1 MVIGYIHTTGK
12 NNMTHSH
19 GNVHAHPGLFA
30 RPLFK
35 GRLPGLWLAGIGSA
49 LIMWIASLPAV
60 QHTGLSSLTIAIVL
74 GMALGNTVF
83 PKIAHTCAPGVDFSR
98 STLLRLG
105 VILYGFRITFLQIA
119 GVGWSGAL
127 MDVLVIVLTFGLTL
141 LIGLKWLKMDRD
153 TVILI
158 GAGSSI
164 CGAAAVLA
172 TEPVVRSHAHKVS
185 VAVATVVVFGTLS
198 MFLYPA
204 LYPYLGF
211 NETAYGLYVGSTVH
225 EVAQVVAAAKA
236 VSDQAASNAVIEKML
251 RVMMLSPFLIVLS
264 LVMSRLGSLHAV
276 QHAKAH
282 GAEVGPG
289 ASGEQQKT
297 KVTIPWFAVWFV
309 VVSGFNTLD
318 LLPPWALNAVLQMDL
333 FLLTMAMFALGLR
346 TSTGAIRQAGFKPLL
361 LAGLLFLF
369 LSIGGYWLNRLML
382 P

>member
-1 MVIGYIHTTGK
+1 
-12 NNMTHSH
+12 MTHNHS
-19 GNVHAHPGLFA
+19 NVHVHPGLVA
-30 RPLFK
+30 QPLFK

-49 LIMWIASLPAV
+49 LIMWVASLPSV
-60 QHTGLSSLTIAIVL
+60 QRTGLSSLTIAIVM
-74 GMALGNTVF
+74 GMVLGNTVF
-83 PKIAHTCAPGVDFSR
+83 PKMAHVCAPGVDFSR

-127 MDVLVIVLTFGLTL
+127 MDVLVIALTFGFTL
-141 LIGLKWLKMDRD
+141 LIGIQWLKMDRD

-198 MFLYPA
+198 MFLYPV

-211 NETAYGLYVGSTVH
+211 NESTYGLYVGSTVH

-251 RVMMLSPFLIVLS
+251 RVMMLSPFLILLS
-264 LVMSRLGSLHAV
+264 VAMSRLSAKHPV
-276 QHAKAH
+276 HHSSQHELGAGH
-282 GAEVGPG
+282 GT
-289 ASGEQQKT
+289 SGDQQKP

-309 VVSGFNTLD
+309 VVSGFNTLS
-318 LLPPWALNAVLQMDL
+318 LLPKWALTTVLQLDL

-346 TSTGAIRQAGFKPLL
+346 TSVGAIKQAGFKPLL
-361 LAGLLFLF
+361 LAGLIFLF
-369 LSIGGYWLNRLML
+369 LSVGGYWLNRLML
-382 P
+382 N

>member
-1 MVIGYIHTTGK
+1 
-12 NNMTHSH
+12 MTHNHSH
-19 GNVHAHPGLFA
+19 VHAHPGLVA
-30 RPLFK
+30 QPWFK
-35 GRLPGLWLAGIGSA
+35 GRVPGLLLAGLGSWV
-49 LIMWIASLPAV
+49 IMWVATLPAV

-74 GMALGNTVF
+74 GMVLGNSVF
-83 PKIAHTCAPGVDFSR
+83 PKIAHTCASGVDFSR

-119 GVGWSGAL
+119 GVGWNGAL
-127 MDVLVIVLTFGLTL
+127 MDVLVIALTFGFTL
-141 LIGLKWLKMDRD
+141 LVGIKWLKMDRD

-198 MFLYPA
+198 MFIYPV

-211 NETAYGLYVGSTVH
+211 NESTYGLYVGSTVH

-251 RVMMLSPFLIVLS
+251 RVMMLSPFLILLS
-264 LVMSRLGSLHAV
+264 LAISRLGA
-276 QHAKAH
+276 AAH
-282 GAEVGPG
+282 HLAPPEVDALPG
-289 ASGEQQKT
+289 AGGGHQKG

-318 LLPPWALNAVLQMDL
+318 LLPKWALAALLQFDL

-346 TSTGAIRQAGFKPLL
+346 TSVGAIKQAGFKPLV

-369 LSIGGYWLNRLML
+369 LSIGGYWLNRFMVG
-382 P
+382 

>member
-1 MVIGYIHTTGK
+1 
-12 NNMTHSH
+12 MTHNPSTAH
-19 GNVHAHPGLFA
+19 THPGLVA
-30 RPLFK
+30 QPLFK
-35 GRLPGLWLAGIGSA
+35 GRIPGLWLAGIGSA
-49 LIMWIASLPAV
+49 LIMWAANLPSI
-60 QHTGLSSLTIAIVL
+60 QQTGLSALTIAIVM
-74 GMALGNTVF
+74 GMVIGNTVF
-83 PKIAHTCAPGVDFSR
+83 SKMAHVCAPGVDFSR

-119 GVGWSGAL
+119 GVGWSGAFT
-127 MDVLVIVLTFGLTL
+127 DVLVIALTFGLTL
-141 LIGLKWLKMDRD
+141 LMGIKWLKMDRD

-211 NETAYGLYVGSTVH
+211 NDSAYGLYVGSTVH
-225 EVAQVVAAAKA
+225 EVAQVVAAARA
-236 VSDQAASNAVIEKML
+236 VSDHAASNAVIEKML
-251 RVMMLSPFLIVLS
+251 RVMMLSPFLILLS
-264 LVMSRLGSLHAV
+264 LVMSRLGT
-276 QHAKAH
+276 AKSIHHPASR
-282 GAEVGPG
+282 ELDVGHG
-289 ASGEQQKT
+289 ASGKPAKA

-318 LLPPWALNAVLQMDL
+318 LLPKWALNTVLQLDL

-346 TSTGAIRQAGFKPLL
+346 TSVGAIRQAGFKPLL
-361 LAGLLFLF
+361 LAGLIFLF
-369 LSIGGYWLNRLML
+369 LSIGGYWLNRWMWT
-382 P
+382 